1 MNIREK
7 QKLASNMLL
16 VLNNEKVKL
25 QAMKKNPV
33 KNFLTIRKQ
42 KKKIQ
47 AISEGTRDVLTTGVT
62 SSRGSS
68 EVVDKNNFKT
78 YEAKVKGCYDFY
90 DNTVDY
96 GGEIFG
102 SVADFRCSFIAGEGI
117 SFISANKAKTD
128 FIRKFLDENKLSGSR
143 LMLAVRMGEFEGK
156 ILWVLA
162 PNKEKDKTVKARLF
176 SWYKNKYTVVKANN
190 DYDLVEKITYKK
202 SEGGKDEEIKSGS
215 FVYLRLGGAGLFSD
229 DAPTKLGKI
238 LTQCENVSRAMYD
251 LRNDTHLFQRIFPV
265 FTTQTAQEGAAIT
278 RELDAMSWD
287 IGTGYAG
294 TAQVKLIEPTG
305 AAADAIL
312 KEVTANMRF
321 ISSMSGVPIHWLAY
335 PDLMSNRAT
344 AENLLEV
351 VNAATRTERL
361 ILEEGVKELID
372 KACIMAVDAGYDP
385 KVLEG
390 DCTVKI
396 PLISLAALQQLIDVW
411 SPLYDAGHISQFT
424 FRNMLPGID
433 PDKEQKLID
442 KEKKDEMK
450 KSPLRNKTLDNSLG
464 MLQNVD
470 SGNQNNTGNEP
481 VV

>member
-1 MNIREK
+1 
-7 QKLASNMLL
+7 MLL

-25 QAMKKNPV
+25 QAMNKNPIR
-33 KNFLTIRKQ
+33 NFLGIRKQ
-42 KKKIQ
+42 KRKIQ
-47 AISEGTRDVLTTGVT
+47 AISEGTRDVLTTGIT
-62 SSRGSS
+62 SSRGVS
-68 EVVDKNNFKT
+68 EVVDKNNFRT
-78 YEAKVKGCYDFY
+78 YESKVKGCYDFY
-90 DNTVDY
+90 DNVVDY

-117 SFISANKAKTD
+117 SFISPNKAKTE

-162 PNKEKDKTVKARLF
+162 PNTEKDKTVKARLF
-176 SWYKNKYTVVKANN
+176 SWFANRYNVVKDDA
-190 DYDLVEKITYKK
+190 DYDLVKKITYRKTN
-202 SEGGKDEEIKSGS
+202 EAEEEEIKKDA
-215 FVYLRLGGAGLFSD
+215 FVYLQLGGTRLFSND
-229 DAPTKLGKI
+229 TPTKLGKI

-265 FTTQTAQEGAAIT
+265 FKTATAQEGQAIT
-278 RELDAMSWD
+278 RELNAMSWD
-287 IGTGYAG
+287 IGSGYAG
-294 TAQVKLIEPTG
+294 TADVKLIEPTG
-305 AAADAIL
+305 AAADSIL

-351 VNAATRTERL
+351 VNASTRTERL
-361 ILEEGVKELID
+361 LLEEGIKELID
-372 KACIMAVDAGYDP
+372 KACIMATNNGYDP
-385 KVLEG
+385 KILEG

-442 KEKKDEMK
+442 KEKKDEIKNSSM
-450 KSPLRNKTLDNSLG
+450 RNKTLDNSLG
-464 MLQNVD
+464 MMQNVD
-470 SGNQNNTGNEP
+470 EGIQKDTGSIE
-481 VV
+481 